1 MPPRD
6 YRIGR
11 RSTATG
17 LAIMRSTPSE
27 TRSRR
32 KSSAK
37 RKTPLAVFTD
47 ERRECAVSR
56 LTRASCQRRAYIHE
70 RDEADVRVGLPI
82 DQENIEIYPKIYPKY
97 LNRSDNK
104 KKQLRQF
111 T

>member
-37 RKTPLAVFTD
+37 RKTPLAVFTG
-47 ERRECAVSR
+47 ERRECAASQRGSTFLGALAPRNAARPAYVRERCLGECVRICR
-56 LTRASCQRRAYIHE
+56 LCGHEDTLNIGIH
-70 RDEADVRVGLPI
+70 
-82 DQENIEIYPKIYPKY
+82 
-97 LNRSDNK
+97 
-104 KKQLRQF
+104 
-111 T
+111 